1 MMDKLIRSM
10 FYGSARTKAF
20 LWGILIFGLL
30 AFGMLVAAIALGIP
44 VLGLGAVGLGFVT
57 FVVSQSVSV
66 ETLEK
71 QKKNK
76 KEKGVIEAGKNE
88 RHPKAR
94 ERAKS
99 RYLASLNAKDV
110 KKLLKEHKVKQSH
123 VKVMIDLYEDRML
136 QQVPAFAWRTDT
148 HLHFL
153 VLEGRANE
161 FEIPLEEI
169 RGIFFEKNVET
180 DPDQDYGP
188 MKYETYIA
196 KMFAPFLPEYHE
208 YSKEGE
214 IGYRKN
220 LFWIKPGIYFTNS
233 SVANLMSILP
243 NIPFLVD
250 DNICRSDRVDEYFKE
265 LYRYSILCKNMVMSR
280 EDYKKQ
286 INKTLDALLDAPV
299 SAKKFVA
306 ILQNMARYHLI
317 GREDVTRYIQ
327 KYRDKK
333 GNAPSGDKNSSTRR
347 SAQR

>member
-1 MMDKLIRSM
+1 MVDKLIRSM
-10 FYGSARTKAF
+10 FYGSAKTKAF
-20 LWGILIFGLL
+20 LWGILFFGLL
-30 AFGMLVAAIALGIP
+30 AFGMLVVAIAIGIP
-44 VLGLGAVGLGFVT
+44 QLGLAAALLGFAT
-57 FVVSQSVSV
+57 FVASQSVSV

-71 QKKNK
+71 KKKTKNK
-76 KEKGVIEAGKNE
+76 KEGKSADGAKNE
-88 RHPKAR
+88 RNPKAR

-110 KKLLKEHKVKQSH
+110 KKLLKEHKVKQNH
-123 VKVMIDLYEDRML
+123 VKVMIDLYEERRL
-136 QQVPAFAWRTDT
+136 KQVPAFAWRTED

-153 VLEGRANE
+153 VLEGHANE
-161 FEIPLEEI
+161 FEVPFDEI
-169 RGIFFEKNVET
+169 RGIFFEKDVEA

-188 MKYETYIA
+188 IKYETFIA

-250 DNICRSDRVDEYFKE
+250 DSICRSDRVDEYFKE
-265 LYRYSILCKNMVMSR
+265 LYRYSILCKNMVISR

-286 INKTLDALLDAPV
+286 VNKTLDTLLDAPV
-299 SAKKFVA
+299 SAKQFVA
-306 ILQNMARYHLI
+306 MLQNMAHYRLI
-317 GREDVTRYIQ
+317 EREHVTRYVQ
-327 KYRDKK
+327 KYRDQKGDALSKGKK
-333 GNAPSGDKNSSTRR
+333 PQK
-347 SAQR
+347 